1 MSSSTHSSPRE
12 NTPAGAD
19 GNGRS
24 LNASAQAAREHARET
39 MESAKQKVN
48 KYASRVADATDT
60 RESRSDKADR
70 PSLGELVGLVSKQ
83 VSGLVQG
90 EIALAK
96 AKAANMGK
104 QFGTAIGLLVVAGV
118 LALYML
124 ERFLRAAEY
133 GLAEVV
139 PMWAACLI
147 VGGILLL
154 LILILA
160 LVAKKKIDTGKN
172 DVPAPQEGMAK
183 NVDAVKKGLGK

>member
-1 MSSSTHSSPRE
+1 MSSSTDSSPRE
-12 NTPAGAD
+12 ITPTEPD
-19 GNGRS
+19 GNTRS
-24 LNASAQAAREHARET
+24 LNARTQAARERARET
-39 MESAKQKVN
+39 VASAKQKASE
-48 KYASRVADATDT
+48 YATRVTDAADT
-60 RESRSDKADR
+60 RESRSRKADR

-83 VSGLVQG
+83 VSGLIQG

-160 LVAKKKIDTGKN
+160 LVAKKKINTGKTE
-172 DVPAPQEGMAK
+172 VPAPQVGMAK
-183 NVDAVKKGLGK
+183 NLEAVKKGLGK